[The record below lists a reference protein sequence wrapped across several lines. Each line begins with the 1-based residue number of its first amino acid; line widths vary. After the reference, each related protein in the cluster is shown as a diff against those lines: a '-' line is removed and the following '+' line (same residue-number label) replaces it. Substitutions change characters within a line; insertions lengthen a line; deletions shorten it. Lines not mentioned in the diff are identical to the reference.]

1 MHKNLICNPH
11 NSRTF
16 LEWWLIS
23 DIQSRSKL
31 KIKRQCSI
39 ICLSKLSK
47 YIFNFKT
54 TFLVHHHL
62 KMHSSNSRIELI
74 MSNVFGPGFASK
86 NVDRYSSYPTL
97 AQHNIYKA
105 IYTENCARARI
116 TYLREDFTMKEKAF
130 LLKAPTSFQLGESPS
145 LLCDCKIFAKVSFE
159 LSYIHLIWMMTP
171 GVRFLN
177 CSQMMGER

>member
-16 LEWWLIS
+16 LEVGCIFNYSMKQNIFFLKSSVKWWLIS
-23 DIQSRSKL
+23 YIQSTSKL

-97 AQHNIYKA
+97 AQHIIYEA
-105 IYTENCARARI
+105 TLSVSLELI
-116 TYLREDFTMKEKAF
+116 TYLHEDFTIWAF
-130 LLKAPTSFQLGESPS
+130 CSLKAPTTTFTFKTTVSRHEFGMPTQLS
-145 LLCDCKIFAKVSFE
+145 
-159 LSYIHLIWMMTP
+159 
-171 GVRFLN
+171 
-177 CSQMMGER
+177 